1 MIDNV
6 LRHVAAEESKG
17 GDYDNSE
24 DQVHHQTR
32 DQTDEGSTCS
42 EVQCDR
48 PPRQERKYHVQ
59 KHKHNTDTYT
69 YTYTYTYTCTYICMY
84 TYIPI
89 QQEGKGCSHQDG
101 EALVPE
107 EEDEDEED
115 DEDDEEEDEEEEY
128 CNFAALSFLAC
139 LV

>member
-1 MIDNV
+1 
-6 LRHVAAEESKG
+6 
-17 GDYDNSE
+17 
-24 DQVHHQTR
+24 
-32 DQTDEGSTCS
+32 
-42 EVQCDR
+42 
-48 PPRQERKYHVQ
+48 
-59 KHKHNTDTYT
+59 
-69 YTYTYTYTCTYICMY
+69 MY

-115 DEDDEEEDEEEEY
+115 DEDDEEDEDEDEDEDEEY